1 MRIPK
6 MRANRNVIFSACVLI
21 SLLVLLVRVYATPV
35 GPTTTY
41 VTNSTNANPGNATL
55 NYSGGYI
62 VTYNFVSNEQNTRWK
77 AFVGNV
83 SGTLKLADADSYSI
97 FEWSRATTSGE
108 VYATRTPNTISWSN
122 INCSTAVNKSTE
134 EIAIGH
140 TANPNDNLS
149 ATFNDTDNKEFYV
162 GTEHFQASNCSTI
175 NLNVNNTRDAVDDF
189 EEISLHDGT
198 YMIYAAI
205 VENDKFG
212 YTNINRTYDFQIMV
226 PENVTTGATQLA
238 YYFYV
243 ELT

>member
-1 MRIPK
+1 MKWNCKIEL
-6 MRANRNVIFSACVLI
+6 ALI
-21 SLLVLLVRVYATPV
+21 VFLFLIGVCYYAYAAPV
-35 GPTTTY
+35 GATATY
-41 VTNSTNANPGNATL
+41 SSNSTNANPGNATL

-140 TANPNDNLS
+140 TANPNDNIS
-149 ATFNDTDNKEFYV
+149 ATFNDTDNREFYV

-226 PENVTTGATQLA
+226 PENATAGATQLA

>member
-1 MRIPK
+1 MSLQETEK
-6 MRANRNVIFSACVLI
+6 TNEEKLDLKSDSAQI
-21 SLLVLLVRVYATPV
+21 KDPAK
-35 GPTTTY
+35 
-41 VTNSTNANPGNATL
+41 
-55 NYSGGYI
+55 I
-62 VTYNFVSNEQNTRWK
+62 VT
-77 AFVGNV
+77 
-83 SGTLKLADADSYSI
+83 
-97 FEWSRATTSGE
+97 
-108 VYATRTPNTISWSN
+108 
-122 INCSTAVNKSTE
+122 E
-134 EIAIGH
+134 ENAIGH
-140 TANPNDNLS
+140 TANPNDNIS
-149 ATFNDTDNKEFYV
+149 ATFNDTDNREFYV
-162 GTEHFQASNCSTI
+162 GTEHFYPDNCSTI

>member
-1 MRIPK
+1 MKWNCKIEL
-6 MRANRNVIFSACVLI
+6 ALI
-21 SLLVLLVRVYATPV
+21 VFLFLIGVCYYAYAAPV
-35 GPTTTY
+35 GATATY
-41 VTNSTNANPGNATL
+41 SSNSTNANPGNATL

-140 TANPNDNLS
+140 TANPNDNIS
-149 ATFNDTDNKEFYV
+149 ATFNDSDNKEFYV

-226 PENVTTGATQLA
+226 PENATAGATQLA